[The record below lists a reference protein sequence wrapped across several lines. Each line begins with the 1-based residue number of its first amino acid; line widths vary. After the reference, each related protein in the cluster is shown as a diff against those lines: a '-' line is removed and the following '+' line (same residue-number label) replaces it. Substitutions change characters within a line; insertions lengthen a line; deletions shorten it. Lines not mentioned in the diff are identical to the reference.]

1 MVPIEITLSSEFI
14 ITCLLLLVSVIM
26 FFALV
31 MYYKFDPIGTT
42 LFVEC
47 VTLSL
52 CVVVVAILLGIIPEN
67 EYIPNLIKWSIVDG
81 AP

>member
-1 MVPIEITLSSEFI
+1 MVPIEIMLSSEL
-14 ITCLLLLVSVIM
+14 ITTCGLLLLGAVM

-31 MYYKFDPIGTT
+31 MHYKFDPIGTT
-42 LFVEC
+42 LFVGIMA
-47 VTLSL
+47 LSL

-67 EYIPNLIKWSIVDG
+67 EYIPNLIKWNIVDG

>member
-1 MVPIEITLSSEFI
+1 MVPIEITLSSEL
-14 ITCLLLLVSVIM
+14 ITTCGLLLVSAIM
-26 FFALV
+26 VVVLV

-42 LFVEC
+42 LFVESMA
-47 VTLSL
+47 LSL

-67 EYIPNLIKWSIVDG
+67 EYIPNVIKWSIVDG